1 MGFAIRF
8 AGAPLLGV
16 LLAMPVSA
24 QGVNGHSASSNSL
37 EIRSLL
43 AEKFEAMSL
52 PVPTPAELVV
62 CHGFGCRSHTE
73 IGLDKADDAH
83 LTQLMLSGRASPTA
97 ERKSI
102 ARAVAWFEHRIGPEA
117 GTAKAVARPN
127 LKFPGGDPGQFDCVD
142 TSTNTT
148 ALFYVMDTLHLFYHH
163 HLALPVSRHFLL
175 DGAGPHITAVLTEN
189 LTGQRWAFDP
199 WTHNNGELPDV
210 LPVESWVSQD

>member
-1 MGFAIRF
+1 M
-8 AGAPLLGV
+8 PLLGG
-16 LLAMPVSA
+16 LLVAPVSA
-24 QGVNGHSASSNSL
+24 QGINGRASDSRSF
-37 EIRSLL
+37 EIRPLL
-43 AEKFEAMSL
+43 AEKFADMSL
-52 PVPTPAELVV
+52 PVPTPARLVV

-73 IGLDKADDAH
+73 IGLGKADNTRLA
-83 LTQLMLSGRASPTA
+83 QLMLAGRTSPAA

-102 ARAVAWFEHRIGPEA
+102 AQAVAWFGRRVGPEA
-117 GTAKAVARPN
+117 GTTKAIARPN

-210 LPVESWVSQD
+210 LPVESWISQD